1 MDNKKQG
8 FFILIICGV
17 AVVLYLAVRLLSFND
32 EARLRQIVYAS
43 ALAVEQEN
51 ILKGASFIS
60 ESYEDKSKNKK
71 QDIVKIVEGIFK
83 KFDDIKIDIRLKT
96 ISLEKEESRVIV
108 LYKCYFK
115 ELKRDKKFYDV
126 GKLKVHFVKEDVGWK
141 IKSMEYSGSE
151 EIMFLQGTA

>member
-8 FFILIICGV
+8 FFILVILSGALV
-17 AVVLYLAVRLLSFND
+17 FYLAVRFLSFND
-32 EARLRQIVYAS
+32 EARLRQIIYA
-43 ALAVEQEN
+43 ATLAVEQEN

-71 QDIVKIVEGIFK
+71 QDIVKIAEGIFK

-96 ISLEKEESRVIV
+96 VGLEKRESQVVV

-115 ELKRDKKFYDV
+115 ELKRDKNFSDQ
-126 GKLKVHFVKEDVGWK
+126 GKLKVHFIKENAGWR
-141 IKSMEYSGSE
+141 IKSFEYSGFQ
-151 EIMFLQGTA
+151 EIMLWQGTA